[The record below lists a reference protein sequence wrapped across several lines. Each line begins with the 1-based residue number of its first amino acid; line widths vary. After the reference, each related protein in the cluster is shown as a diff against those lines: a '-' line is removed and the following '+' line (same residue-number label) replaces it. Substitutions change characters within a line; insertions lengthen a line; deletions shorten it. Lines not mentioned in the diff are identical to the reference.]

1 MPLFPS
7 LRDVNQKLVAVG
19 TLAVIGAGCVFAFAV
34 GQLHLFDQGYSMS
47 GVFADT
53 AGVKKGQDVRVAGV
67 KAGRVTGVHPDF
79 RTGTVIVSWHMNK
92 GIDLGPDTR
101 AAIETTTLLG
111 GRYIR
116 LSGPVAHPY
125 MSSLSTSRRRIP
137 LDRTRVPYTVPDA
150 LQGANNIIGK
160 LDERSIDKL
169 LTEMSKI
176 KSPNAAKLNEMLR
189 NVQSLS
195 RALNDSYPEV
205 EKLLQGS
212 KTITATLA
220 AKEGRLREIIDNSR
234 ILLRVLIERRDQ
246 LASTIGQGSRTVRT
260 LSNTISRNQRQ
271 LDTLLDNLH
280 LLTTRLAPNMDVL
293 NTDLSLLGPTFEGVS
308 NVRGNGKWIEGVLTG
323 LGPLQPD
330 GPISTPIKPPGGK
343 TADQTGAH
351 GGGN

>member
-34 GQLHLFDQGYSMS
+34 GQLHLFDRGYTMS

-53 AGVKKGQDVRVAGV
+53 AGIKKGQDVQVAGV
-67 KAGRVTGVHPDF
+67 KSGRITGVRPDF
-79 RTGTVIVSWHMNK
+79 RTGTVIVTWHVNR
-92 GIDLGPDTR
+92 GIDLGPDTH

-111 GRYIR
+111 GRYLR
-116 LSGPVAHPY
+116 LSGPVVRPY
-125 MSSLSTSRRRIP
+125 MASLPESRRRIP
-137 LDRTRVPYTVPDA
+137 LSRTRVPFTVPDA
-150 LQGANNIIGK
+150 LQSANGIIGR
-160 LDERSIDKL
+160 LDERSIDRL
-169 LTEMSKI
+169 LTEMAKI

-205 EKLLQGS
+205 EKLVEGS
-212 KTITATLA
+212 RTITATLA

-234 ILLRVLIERRDQ
+234 VLLRVLVERRDQ
-246 LASTIGQGSRTVRT
+246 LAATVGQGSRTVRT

-293 NTDLSLLGPTFEGVS
+293 NTDLSLLGPTFAGVA

-330 GPISTPIKPPGGK
+330 GPISTRIDPPGGK
-343 TADQTGAH
+343 PADRTGAQ

>member
-34 GQLHLFDQGYSMS
+34 GQLHLFDQGYTMS
-47 GVFADT
+47 GVFSDT
-53 AGVKKGQDVRVAGV
+53 AGIKKGQDVRVAGV
-67 KAGRVTGVHPDF
+67 KAGRVTGVRPNFHN
-79 RTGTVIVSWHMNK
+79 GTVVITWHVNK

-111 GRYIR
+111 GRYLR

-125 MSSLSTSRRRIP
+125 LASLPESRRRIP
-137 LDRTRVPYTVPDA
+137 LERTQVPFTVPDA
-150 LQGANNIIGK
+150 LQGAQNIIGK
-160 LDERSIDKL
+160 LDQKSIDKL
-169 LTEMSKI
+169 LVEMSKI
-176 KSPNAAKLNEMLR
+176 HSPNAAKLNEMLR

-205 EKLLQGS
+205 EKLIEGS

-220 AKEGRLREIIDNSR
+220 AKEGQLKEIIDNSR
-234 ILLRVLIERRDQ
+234 ILLRVLVERRDQ

-293 NTDLSLLGPTFEGVS
+293 NTDFSLLGPTFAGVA
-308 NVRGNGKWIEGVLTG
+308 NVQGNGKWIEGVLTG

-330 GPISTPIKPPGGK
+330 GPISTRITPPGGG
-343 TADQTGAH
+343 TADRTGAQ
-351 GGGN
+351 GGN

>member
-19 TLAVIGAGCVFAFAV
+19 TLAVVGAGCVFAFAV
-34 GQLHLFDQGYSMS
+34 GQLHLFDQGYTMS

-53 AGVKKGQDVRVAGV
+53 AGIKAGQDVRVAGV
-67 KAGRVTGVHPDF
+67 KAGRVTGVRPSF
-79 RTGTVIVSWHMNK
+79 KTGTVIITWHVNK

-111 GRYIR
+111 GRYLR

-125 MSSLSTSRRRIP
+125 MASVPESRRRIP
-137 LDRTRVPYTVPDA
+137 LERTQVPFTVPDA
-150 LQGANNIIGK
+150 LQGAQNIIGK
-160 LDERSIDKL
+160 LDEKSIDKL
-169 LTEMSKI
+169 LAEMSKI
-176 KSPNAAKLNEMLR
+176 HSPNAAKLNEMLR

-205 EKLLQGS
+205 EKLIEGS
-212 KTITATLA
+212 KTITSTLA
-220 AKEGRLREIIDNSR
+220 AKEGQLKEIIDNSR
-234 ILLRVLIERRDQ
+234 ILLRVLVERRDQ
-246 LASTIGQGSRTVRT
+246 LAATIGQGSRTVRT
-260 LSNTISRNQRQ
+260 LSNTISRNQKQ

-293 NTDLSLLGPTFEGVS
+293 NTDFSLLGPTFEGVAG
-308 NVRGNGKWIEGVLTG
+308 VQGNGKWIEGVLSG

-330 GPISTPIKPPGGK
+330 GPISTRINPPGGK
-343 TADQTGAH
+343 PADRTGAQ